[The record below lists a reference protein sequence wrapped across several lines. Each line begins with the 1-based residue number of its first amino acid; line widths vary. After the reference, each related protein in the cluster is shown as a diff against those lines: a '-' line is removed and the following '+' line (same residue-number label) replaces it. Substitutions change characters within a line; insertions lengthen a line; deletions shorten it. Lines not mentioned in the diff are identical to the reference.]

1 MKDNKKESGSHIINI
16 EVIRY
21 CDEWNIWHRDELND
35 KHDVSEVI
43 KYIDLVCQDHINY
56 KEIKNKRQVISH
68 SIQHTIEGYKRYKP
82 NFRIKNRQMPSRIG
96 IYSTHS

>member
-1 MKDNKKESGSHIINI
+1 MTEKSGSHIIKI

-21 CDEWNIWHRDELND
+21 CDEWNIWHRNELKD
-35 KHDVSEVI
+35 KHAISEVY
-43 KYIDLVCQDHINY
+43 KYIDLVCKDNDKY
-56 KEIKNKRQVISH
+56 KEIKNKNQVINH